1 MTQQD
6 PNTSADNNASCRN
19 EPFAR
24 NNTIPPATVKIKNPI
39 KWRAVFAE
47 SLLIGA
53 SIILAFALQDWDEA
67 KDIEERTLIA
77 LCNVKSE
84 LIFNRILIENEYIP
98 RQRGMLSLSNAAILQ
113 LRGQQ
118 APESLQTDIEQML
131 IQEALRYSAWRLA
144 GESGYLLH
152 ADFQLAT
159 EIGSL
164 FNYQND
170 KYQNT
175 INRVNEKVLNFTP
188 ESNQATI
195 EYYASLSRLV
205 NDWINQTRYLHRKY
219 NALFSVDSFNQLGCE

>member
-1 MTQQD
+1 MRPHESST
-6 PNTSADNNASCRN
+6 
-19 EPFAR
+19 R
-24 NNTIPPATVKIKNPI
+24 NNGETIAQTPAGQAATVKIKNPI

-98 RQRGMLSLSNAAILQ
+98 RQRGMSALSNAAILQ

-118 APESLQTDIEQML
+118 TAESLQTDIEQML
-131 IQEALRYSAWRLA
+131 IQESLRYSAWRLA

-170 KYQNT
+170 KYQHT
-175 INRVNEKVLNFTP
+175 INRVSEKVLNFTP
-188 ESNQATI
+188 DSNQAAL
-195 EYYASLSRLV
+195 EYYAALSRLV
-205 NDWINQTRYLHRKY
+205 NDWINQTNYLQRKY
-219 NALFSVDSFNQLGCE
+219 NNLFADDTFNNLSCE

>member
-1 MTQQD
+1 VTQQD
-6 PNTSADNNASCRN
+6 KSAENREETVSRDAVPVGS
-19 EPFAR
+19 
-24 NNTIPPATVKIKNPI
+24 TVKIKNPI

-84 LIFNRILIENEYIP
+84 LIFNKILIENEYIP
-98 RQRGMLSLSNAAILQ
+98 RQRGMSSLSNAAILQ
-113 LRGQQ
+113 LRAQQ
-118 APESLQTDIEQML
+118 APDALKADIEQML
-131 IQEALRYSAWRLA
+131 IKESLRYSAWRLA

-170 KYQNT
+170 KYQHT
-175 INRVNEKVLNFTP
+175 INRVSEKVLNFSP
-188 ESNQATI
+188 ESNQAAI
-195 EYYASLSRLV
+195 EHYNSLSRLV
-205 NDWINQTRYLHRKY
+205 NQWIDQTNYLQRKY
-219 NALFSVDSFNQLGCE
+219 NALFSDETFNDLSCE